1 MSLGDLNDLRL
12 FAAVVAQGGFSAAA
26 KSLAIPKSRV
36 SRRVAA
42 LESELGVRLVERST
56 RRFKVTDIGQ
66 DIYRHARAALT
77 EADSISD
84 TAARLKAEP
93 QGLVRVACPPGADRL
108 VALGL
113 PDFLSQYPKLRL
125 QMIVSNRRV
134 NLIEEGIDIAIR
146 AREKLDTDA
155 ELQVKIIGRAVSRLV
170 ASPAL
175 IEKFGMPQSFEDLR
189 KFPTLGHT
197 EQPGFNRWTLI
208 GPKGEEE
215 SFIHEPRLAATDFAI
230 LHYAA
235 VDGLGVAFLPDLH
248 ARVSVAEG
256 KLVQLL
262 PDWHSREDILHLVY
276 TSRRGML
283 PGVRAVIDF
292 AAKALDPKLR
302 PWGLKAETCKTV
314 TC

>member
-12 FAAVVAQGGFSAAA
+12 FAAVVANGGFTAAA
-26 KSLAIPKSRV
+26 KALQIPKSRI

-66 DIYRHARAALT
+66 DIYRHARAALA
-77 EADSISD
+77 EADSIQE

-93 QGLVRVACPPGADRL
+93 QGLVRISCPPGADRL
-108 VALGL
+108 LAIGL
-113 PDFLSQYPKLRL
+113 PAFLAQYPKLRL

-134 NLIEEGIDIAIR
+134 NLIEEGVDVAIR
-146 AREKLDTDA
+146 ARERLDTDA
-155 ELQVKIIGRAVSRLV
+155 ELQLKVIGRTVTRLV

-175 IEKFGMPQSFEDLR
+175 IDRFGEPADLADLR
-189 KFPTLGHT
+189 KFPTLGFT
-197 EQPGFNRWTLI
+197 EQPGVDRWTLI
-208 GPKGEEE
+208 GPDGREE
-215 SFIHEPRLAATDFAI
+215 SYAHEPRLAATDFAI

-235 VDGLGVAFLPDLH
+235 LDGLGVAFLPELH
-248 ARVSVAEG
+248 YRLSVAEG
-256 KLVQLL
+256 KLKLLL
-262 PDWHSREDILHLVY
+262 PQWHSREATLHLVY

-292 AAKALDPKLR
+292 AAQALDLESR
-302 PWGLKAETCKTV
+302 PWLAFSGQSC
-314 TC
+314 